1 VPVHATPPN
10 VPAVSLS
17 QVTVHAGANVLLDRV
32 SLSMRQGEH
41 WAILGANGA
50 GKTTLLDVVRGAVT
64 PMSGEVTV
72 LGRRHEAH
80 GYANPRLHLSV
91 VESAPPVLAAR
102 LTAGEVVMLRSAGPP
117 ALRGARVDPDEVRRA
132 RATLEL
138 LGCGQIV
145 DRAYGDCSQG
155 ERQRINL
162 ARALLR
168 APAVVLL
175 DEPAA
180 GLDPPGRAAL
190 LASLEALAVA
200 RPELATI
207 TVTHHVEELPAT
219 TTHAA
224 LLRTGAIQAA
234 GAVEDMMTDAA
245 LSACFGAP
253 VQVSADE
260 QGWRARVARPSW
272 GSA

>member
-1 VPVHATPPN
+1 LPL
-10 VPAVSLS
+10 AVRLS
-17 QVTVHAGANVLLDRV
+17 QVSVLAGSNVVLDRA
-32 SLSMRQGEH
+32 SLSVHQGEH

-50 GKTTLLDVVRGAVT
+50 GKSTLLDVVRGRVVPA
-64 PMSGEVTV
+64 SGEVMV
-72 LGRRHEAH
+72 LGRPHGAP
-80 GYANPRLHLSV
+80 GYADPLLQVSV
-91 VESAPPVLAAR
+91 VESAPPVFAGR
-102 LTAGEVVMLRSAGPP
+102 MTATDVVVLRQAGPP

-132 RATLEL
+132 RAALRLAGCEAL
-138 LGCGQIV
+138 LG
-145 DRAYGDCSQG
+145 RPYASCSQG

-162 ARALLR
+162 ARALFR
-168 APAVVLL
+168 DPAVLLL

-190 LASLEALAVA
+190 LAALEALATN
-200 RPELATI
+200 RRTLATI

-224 LLRTGAIQAA
+224 LLRA
-234 GAVEDMMTDAA
+234 GAVLATGAVADVMTDAA

-253 VQVSADE
+253 MQVSADGH
-260 QGWRARVARPSW
+260 GWRARVAR